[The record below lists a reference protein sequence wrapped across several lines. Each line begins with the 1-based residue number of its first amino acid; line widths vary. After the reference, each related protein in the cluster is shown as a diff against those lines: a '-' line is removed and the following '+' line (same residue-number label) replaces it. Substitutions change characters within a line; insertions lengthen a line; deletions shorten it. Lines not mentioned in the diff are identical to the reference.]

1 MSLHTTCMGIFDTLR
16 ICFPTVVDAVRGR
29 VTLER
34 CDERLDWWARKVLED
49 ADVDLIVRGR
59 EHAAGTRPF
68 VVMSNHQSLF
78 DIPVVFRAIPGR
90 LRMVAKTELFRLP
103 VFGQAMKA
111 AGFIRID
118 RSDRVQATASL
129 QVGAAMLQNGTRV
142 WIAPEGTRSKT
153 GALLPFKSGGF
164 RMAIETNTPI
174 LPVAIDGT
182 RHVLRARDVVVQQ
195 HHRVVVTIMPPIDPA
210 PYGQG
215 GRNRLMRDVRAAIA
229 GALGHDPSLVHR
241 SAATTVAAPPA

>member
-1 MSLHTTCMGIFDTLR
+1 MSLQTTFMGIFDTAR
-16 ICFPTVVDAVRGR
+16 ICVPTVVDAVRGR

-49 ADVDLIVRGR
+49 ADVDLVVRGR

-90 LRMVAKTELFRLP
+90 LRMIAKKELFHVP
-103 VFGQAMKA
+103 IFGQAMKA
-111 AGFIRID
+111 AGFIRIN
-118 RSDRVQATASL
+118 RGNHVQASASL
-129 QVGAAMLQNGTRV
+129 QVGASMLQDGTRV

-182 RHVLRARDVVVQQ
+182 RRVLRAKDFVVQQ

-210 PYGQG
+210 PYGAG
-215 GRNRLMRDVRAAIA
+215 GRSRLMRDVRAAIA
-229 GALGHDPSLVHR
+229 GALGHDPGLVHKG
-241 SAATTVAAPPA
+241 AGVATSPTP